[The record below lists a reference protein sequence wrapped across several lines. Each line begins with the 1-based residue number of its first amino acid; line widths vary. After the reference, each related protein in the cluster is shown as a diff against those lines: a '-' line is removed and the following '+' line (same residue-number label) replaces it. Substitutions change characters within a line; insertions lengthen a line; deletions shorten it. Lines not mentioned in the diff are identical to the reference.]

1 MQLTGQLSV
10 QLSGKTTEQ
19 FIENCSQLYMG
30 L

>member
-1 MQLTGQLSV
+1 MGM